1 MTHDLTTASADP
13 TRGLR
18 PTAGGAALSATPWV
32 VAPGTADRDSLNLS
46 LVLQAVRQHWRMI
59 GLVGVVAGC
68 LGWSIASL
76 LPPKYMATAL
86 VRVDGD
92 GVGVLE
98 EETRA
103 RNPYVD
109 PVRVQ
114 SWVHAMT
121 GISVL
126 RRAADEAGLR
136 YFPEFNGFLAAAGK
150 PRKTGQSPAMPLD
163 DGMTP
168 VERATI
174 SGLSS
179 ALNVM
184 QIGQSGVAQIDVT
197 ASDPVVAA
205 RAANAVGDA
214 FIEQQILSARG
225 RRLQALDALTAQ
237 RDELNDRLRALEQN
251 IVRVRSGSKL
261 VFGETTDVAGDVFA
275 NIRQQ
280 LIVGES
286 DLSAATAK
294 RQIIDQ
300 ARSAGAG
307 AGELTNVA
315 FSDLIQALRERR
327 AQAYAELAEAG
338 EVYGPRHPEYLKKQE
353 SLAKIDRSIDRE
365 LGSLSSTVRNEERV
379 LQTKVN
385 KLRQRLQEVQSE
397 AAEGTSSRVQLARL
411 QNEADG
417 TKTSLNTL
425 DTQIDAIETAVG
437 LEQAEAAF
445 VSRAVAPDAPYYP
458 KKTLIA
464 AAGGIAGAGLAFLF
478 VAIRSLRQR
487 RIGTVTQ
494 LKSFEA
500 IAGFP
505 VIASLPMQR
514 EGLVPAQ
521 VGMSSEYARVLI
533 DLATTLGVGSSRMGS
548 IVVAPLQEG
557 DGGTSVA
564 VSLALMCRGV
574 GLKTL
579 IVELDPERS
588 VTQIFGGEGHL
599 GLVDCSRQGIDPE
612 STIWITDDQGLHVLG
627 YGADARGLD
636 YQTMAAVEQV
646 YDRLQSRY
654 DVVILDAPPLSSAR
668 HACRIVQRADQML
681 VVTLAS
687 GSRADALAY
696 ALRGLN
702 WESAGKVAVVFN
714 KVPQDS
720 ELLAA

>member
-1 MTHDLTTASADP
+1 MTHDLTPATADP
-13 TRGLR
+13 VRGLR
-18 PTAGGAALSATPWV
+18 PMAGGAALSATPWV
-32 VAPGTADRDSLNLS
+32 VPPGTGERDSLNLS
-46 LVLQAVRQHWRMI
+46 IVLQAIRQHWRMI
-59 GLVGVVAGC
+59 GLVGVIVGG
-68 LGWSIASL
+68 LGWSSASL
-76 LPPKYMATAL
+76 LQPKYMATAL

-114 SWVHAMT
+114 SWVRAMT

-126 RRAADEAGLR
+126 RRAAEDAGLR
-136 YFPEFNGFLAAAGK
+136 YFPEFNGLLAGAGK
-150 PRKTGQSPAMPLD
+150 PSKESRTMTSSLD

-174 SGLSS
+174 SGLSN

-214 FIEQQILSARG
+214 FIEQQILTARG

-237 RDELNDRLRALEQN
+237 RDELSDRLHAIEQN

-294 RQIIDQ
+294 RQIIDR

-315 FSDLIQALRERR
+315 FSELIQALRERR
-327 AQAYAELAEAG
+327 AQAYVELAETG

-353 SLAKIDRSIDRE
+353 SLAKIDRAIDRE
-365 LGSLSSTVRNEERV
+365 LDSLSSTVRNEERV
-379 LQTKVN
+379 LQTKVD

-425 DTQIDAIETAVG
+425 DSQIDAIETAVG

-445 VSRAVAPDAPYYP
+445 VSRAVAPDAPFYP

-464 AAGGIAGAGLAFLF
+464 AAAGVAGAGLAFLF

-521 VGMSSEYARVLI
+521 VGMSSEYARVLL

-579 IVELDPERS
+579 IVELDPDRS
-588 VTQIFGGEGHL
+588 VTHLFGGEGHL

-627 YGADARGLD
+627 YGADAHGLD
-636 YQTMAAVEQV
+636 YQTMAAIEQV

-654 DVVILDAPPLSSAR
+654 DVVILDAPPLSTAR
-668 HACRIVQRADQML
+668 HACRVLQRADQML
-681 VVTLAS
+681 VVTLAA
-687 GSRADALAY
+687 GGRADALAY

-714 KVPQDS
+714 KVPHDS